1 MSNVITNRMDR
12 PWTFVAPGW
21 AFSFTLKPLEM
32 RVLSDEE
39 AKAVS
44 ANPSVARL
52 VDSGLLAMDTPKK
65 DAEAVNTVAQTQKR
79 VKDAE
84 KSEVLTAP
92 SGNKMCIR
100 DRWSTCRASPGPTTI
115 RIRFQRAMTG
125 RNATSFKGW
134 KPTFP
139 GWSCSTARRSSTGRP

>member
-32 RVLSDEE
+32 RVLSDAE

-44 ANPSVARL
+44 ANPSVVRL
-52 VDSGLLAMDTPKK
+52 VLLAMDTPKK
-65 DAEAVNTVAQTQKR
+65 DAEAVNTVARTQKR

-92 SGNKMCIR
+92 SGNKAATVKTEIKGT
-100 DRWSTCRASPGPTTI
+100 STVLV
-115 RIRFQRAMTG
+115 
-125 RNATSFKGW
+125 K
-134 KPTFP
+134 
-139 GWSCSTARRSSTGRP
+139 

>member
-52 VDSGLLAMDTPKK
+52 VDSGLLAVKGMLDRRTERK

-92 SGNKMCIR
+92 SGNKAATVKTEIKGT
-100 DRWSTCRASPGPTTI
+100 STVLV
-115 RIRFQRAMTG
+115 
-125 RNATSFKGW
+125 K
-134 KPTFP
+134 
-139 GWSCSTARRSSTGRP
+139 

>member
-1 MSNVITNRMDR
+1 MSSVITNRMDR

-84 KSEVLTAP
+84 KSGPDRAVRQQ
-92 SGNKMCIR
+92 GR
-100 DRWSTCRASPGPTTI
+100 DREDGNQGHVLC
-115 RIRFQRAMTG
+115 
-125 RNATSFKGW
+125 
-134 KPTFP
+134 
-139 GWSCSTARRSSTGRP
+139 ARKIGEA

>member
-1 MSNVITNRMDR
+1 MCGRPVPSLTMTGFKGEAMSNVITNRMDR

-92 SGNKMCIR
+92 SGNK
-100 DRWSTCRASPGPTTI
+100 A
-115 RIRFQRAMTG
+115 
-125 RNATSFKGW
+125 ATVKTEIKG
-134 KPTFP
+134 T
-139 GWSCSTARRSSTGRP
+139 SSVLVK

>member
-1 MSNVITNRMDR
+1 MTGFKGEAMSNVITNRMDR

-65 DAEAVNTVAQTQKR
+65 ETEEHT
-79 VKDAE
+79 
-84 KSEVLTAP
+84 SELQ
-92 SGNKMCIR
+92 
-100 DRWSTCRASPGPTTI
+100 SP
-115 RIRFQRAMTG
+115 R
-125 RNATSFKGW
+125 
-134 KPTFP
+134 
-139 GWSCSTARRSSTGRP
+139 

>member
-52 VDSGLLAMDTPKK
+52 VDSGLLAMKK

-92 SGNKMCIR
+92 SGNKAATVKTEIKGT
-100 DRWSTCRASPGPTTI
+100 STVLV
-115 RIRFQRAMTG
+115 
-125 RNATSFKGW
+125 K
-134 KPTFP
+134 
-139 GWSCSTARRSSTGRP
+139 

>member
-39 AKAVS
+39 AKAVG

-52 VDSGLLAMDTPKK
+52 VDSGLLAMPRPKK
-65 DAEAVNTVAQTQKR
+65 GAEAVSTVAQMQ
-79 VKDAE
+79 
-84 KSEVLTAP
+84 
-92 SGNKMCIR
+92 
-100 DRWSTCRASPGPTTI
+100 
-115 RIRFQRAMTG
+115 
-125 RNATSFKGW
+125 
-134 KPTFP
+134 
-139 GWSCSTARRSSTGRP
+139 

>member
-1 MSNVITNRMDR
+1 MCGRPVPSLTMTVSKGEAMSSVITNRMDR

-52 VDSGLLAMDTPKK
+52 VDSGLLAICQPVVDPVLPLNFLDIPLLTQ
-65 DAEAVNTVAQTQKR
+65 EA
-79 VKDAE
+79 
-84 KSEVLTAP
+84 
-92 SGNKMCIR
+92 
-100 DRWSTCRASPGPTTI
+100 
-115 RIRFQRAMTG
+115 F
-125 RNATSFKGW
+125 
-134 KPTFP
+134 
-139 GWSCSTARRSSTGRP
+139 

>member
-1 MSNVITNRMDR
+1 MSSVITNRMDR

-32 RVLSDEE
+32 RVLSEEE

-52 VDSGLLAMDTPKK
+52 VESGLLAMDTPKK

-92 SGNKMCIR
+92 SGNKAATVKTEIKGT
-100 DRWSTCRASPGPTTI
+100 STVLV
-115 RIRFQRAMTG
+115 
-125 RNATSFKGW
+125 K
-134 KPTFP
+134 
-139 GWSCSTARRSSTGRP
+139 

>member
-1 MSNVITNRMDR
+1 MSSVITNRMDR

-79 VKDAE
+79 VKDA
-84 KSEVLTAP
+84 A
-92 SGNKMCIR
+92 SGNKAATVKTEIKGT
-100 DRWSTCRASPGPTTI
+100 STVLV
-115 RIRFQRAMTG
+115 
-125 RNATSFKGW
+125 K
-134 KPTFP
+134 
-139 GWSCSTARRSSTGRP
+139 